1 MDERTRPASSGI
13 TSRGRH
19 DHEDPAGAGSRWP
32 GWLRAG
38 LAVATIGWGAQ
49 EFTPLLLL
57 YQSRLAMSA
66 TTVQATFVPYVAGL
80 IPGLLLGGPC
90 SDRFGRRRVM
100 SLTLMATA
108 LATVLLILAVDG
120 IGWLFAGRLAAGV
133 ASGAGFSCGAAWMR
147 ELSVAGSSGSA
158 DHGPRRVTVAMC
170 VGFGLGP
177 LVAGALAQ
185 WAPYPTVLPY
195 VPHLILAVAA
205 FALVLGTPETVSRD
219 SGTSLLRSLRLRE
232 LGGRQFR
239 TVVVPSAPWVFIPV
253 SIAVAFL
260 PVLLKARISSYELI
274 FSAVVIVVNAGAGI
288 LIQPAARR
296 AASAGRTR
304 LLAASLSVIAIG
316 ILIAAVA
323 ATTQEPTFVLVASL
337 VLGSGYG
344 SCQVYGLLE
353 VQRLA
358 APGHLGGMT
367 AVYQAVSYT
376 GYVASYPLAAL
387 STAFPA
393 AAVLV
398 AVAVCAVLTLVWT
411 VRAAALIP
419 PPLVDPAAVPT
430 VTSAVPENK

>member
-1 MDERTRPASSGI
+1 MDEPTHRANSSV
-13 TSRGRH
+13 TPRDQH
-19 DHEDPAGAGSRWP
+19 DHGDPAGAGSRWP

-57 YQSRLAMSA
+57 YQSRLAMSP

-108 LATVLLILAVDG
+108 LATVLLILGADG

-195 VPHLILAVAA
+195 VPHLILSVAA
-205 FALVLGTPETVSRD
+205 YGLVLGTPETVSRD
-219 SGTSLLRSLRLRE
+219 RGTSLLRYLHLRE
-232 LGGRQFR
+232 LGGRRFR
-239 TVVVPSAPWVFIPV
+239 TVVAPSAPWVFIPV
-253 SIAVAFL
+253 SIAAAFL
-260 PVLLKARISSYELI
+260 PVLLKARISRYELI

-288 LIQPAARR
+288 LVQPVARR
-296 AASAGRTR
+296 VASAGRAR
-304 LLAASLSVIAIG
+304 LLSAALTVITVG

-323 ATTQEPTFVLVASL
+323 AATQEPALVLVTSL

-344 SCQVYGLLE
+344 CCQVYGLLE

-358 APGHLGGMT
+358 GPGHLGGMT
-367 AVYQAVSYT
+367 AVYQALSYT

-387 STAFPA
+387 SAVFPA

-398 AVAVCAVLTLVWT
+398 VVAVCAVLTLAWT
-411 VRAAALIP
+411 ARAAALTSS
-419 PPLVDPAAVPT
+419 AADLTLAPT
-430 VTSAVPENK
+430 MTSAVSENK